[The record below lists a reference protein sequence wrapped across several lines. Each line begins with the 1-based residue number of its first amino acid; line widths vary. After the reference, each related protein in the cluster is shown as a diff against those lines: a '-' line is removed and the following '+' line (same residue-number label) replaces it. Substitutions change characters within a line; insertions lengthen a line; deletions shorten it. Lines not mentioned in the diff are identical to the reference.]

1 MINTP
6 CPLKGSG
13 NLIISF
19 RFPVSSRSKL
29 NRTFHRLQ
37 RADYSCIP
45 LAQPVP
51 ALAGIGKSAHY
62 HIMPP
67 YLWFMQ
73 KNIITTNQAPAPI
86 GPYSQAVQ
94 AGNLLFISGQVPIN
108 PATGTVEATDV
119 AGETEQVM
127 KNLNAVLTE
136 AGYDFSHIVKTTIFL
151 SDMSLFTA
159 VNEVY
164 GKYFTGNYPARETV
178 AVKGLPRNVNV
189 EISMI
194 AAK

>member
-1 MINTP
+1 MVP
-6 CPLKGSG
+6 YM
-13 NLIISF
+13 
-19 RFPVSSRSKL
+19 SKL
-29 NRTFHRLQ
+29 KV
-37 RADYSCIP
+37 YSAEFNFRHWAFGIIT
-45 LAQPVP
+45 LAN
-51 ALAGIGKSAHY
+51 Y
-62 HIMPP
+62 HIITLT
-67 YLWFMQ
+67 YLWPMQ
-73 KNIITTNQAPAPI
+73 KNIINTTQAPAPI

-108 PATGTVEATDV
+108 PATGTIEAKDV
-119 AGETEQVM
+119 TGETEQVM

-136 AGYDFSHIVKTTIFL
+136 AGYDFSHVVKTTIFL
-151 SDMSLFTA
+151 TDMSLFNA

-164 GKYFTGNYPARETV
+164 GKYFSGNFPARETV